1 MVNEGKRTDRR
12 AERQRLV
19 TAASRRDILEAA
31 HRLFLE
37 RGYAATTIPAIAAAA
52 DVAVQTIYNTVGG
65 KRAVLGGVIE
75 LAVRGAGHPATV
87 SETLGARLRAEP
99 DAGRIVELFCDW
111 LAGTHARTSGI
122 SAVIRDAAGLDAEV
136 AELEQ
141 TLSEKRLAGYR
152 EVANELARRDALR
165 SGTKPEEAAA
175 TIWSLGHPD
184 TYRFLRHQQ
193 SWTAKHYHRWLEEG
207 VRALLDASRP

>member
-1 MVNEGKRTDRR
+1 MMSEVKRPDRR
-12 AERQRLV
+12 AERQRLI

-75 LAVRGAGHPATV
+75 LAVRGPGYPATV
-87 SETLGARLRAEP
+87 SETFGAQLRAER
-99 DAGRIVELFCDW
+99 DAARILELFSDW
-111 LAGTHARTSGI
+111 LARTHARTAAI

-141 TLSEKRLAGYR
+141 TLAEKRLAGYR
-152 EVANELARRDALR
+152 EVADELARRDGLR
-165 SGTKPEEAAA
+165 SGTTPDEAAA

-193 SWTAKHYHRWLEEG
+193 GWTAKHYRRWLQHG
-207 VRALLDASRP
+207 LQASLAVSS

>member
-1 MVNEGKRTDRR
+1 MNEVKRTDRR
-12 AERQRLV
+12 AERQRLLP
-19 TAASRRDILEAA
+19 AASRRDILEAA

-75 LAVRGAGHPATV
+75 LAVRGPGYPATI

-99 DAGRIVELFCDW
+99 DAERIVELFCDW
-111 LAGTHARTSGI
+111 LAGTHARTSAI
-122 SAVIRDAAGLDAEV
+122 SAVIRDAAGVDAEV

-141 TLSEKRLAGYR
+141 TLAEKRLAGYR
-152 EVANELARRDALR
+152 EVADELARRDALR
-165 SGTKPEEAAA
+165 QGTGPDEVAA

-193 SWTAKHYHRWLEEG
+193 GWTAKHYRRWLQDG
-207 VRALLDASRP
+207 LRALLAASS